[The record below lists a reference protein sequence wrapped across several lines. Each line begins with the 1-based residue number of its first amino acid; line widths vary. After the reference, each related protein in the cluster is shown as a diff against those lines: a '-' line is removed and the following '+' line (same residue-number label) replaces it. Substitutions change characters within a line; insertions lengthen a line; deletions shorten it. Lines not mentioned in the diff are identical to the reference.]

1 MSKYSRINY
10 EKGKVPLLKNVPA
23 ARTTSNLITKIF
35 FGKIEEIYYQHQ
47 EEKSNPIDDDT
58 II

>member
-10 EKGKVPLLKNVPA
+10 GKGKVPLLKNVPA

-35 FGKIEEIYYQHQ
+35 FGKIEEIYYQQQ